1 MEKRFLTHSE
11 QIDYLIKK
19 KNLTVSN
26 REYAEEML
34 CRIGYFGLICG
45 YKAPY
50 KDTRTG
56 KYLDGTTFEDIVAL
70 YKFDENL
77 RELFLKYILRFE
89 LNARSVIS
97 YSFSEKYGA
106 GQAAYLTPGNYSGE
120 KSRRGDVKYLLRN
133 FEKTL
138 FESKNY
144 SYITHYRKRYSNVPF
159 WILVNSLSIGV
170 LAKFYSCMKDDV
182 RERSA
187 AYFKRISP
195 EALDSYFSVL
205 TKFRNVC
212 AHNDRLFCYRAP
224 SEIPDTSMHREYSV
238 QRDERGYTGGKRDL
252 FSVVI
257 AFRYL
262 LSEEDYRKFLFGL
275 SSITRHFLKVS
286 EHLPPP
292 VLLSTMGIPPAF
304 AEKEMGINIK

>member
-11 QIDYLIKK
+11 QIDYLINK
-19 KNLTVSN
+19 KNLTVGN

-50 KDTRTG
+50 KDPRTG

-97 YSFSEKYGA
+97 YRFSEKYGA
-106 GQAAYLTPGNYSGE
+106 GQSAYLSAESYS
-120 KSRRGDVKYLLRN
+120 SDRSHRGDVKYLLRN
-133 FEKTL
+133 FEKTV

-144 SYITHYRKRYSNVPF
+144 SYITHYRKKYANVPF

-170 LAKFYSCMKDDV
+170 LAKFYKCMRDDV
-182 RERSA
+182 RESA
-187 AYFKRISP
+187 AASFKGVSP
-195 EALDSYFSVL
+195 AALDKYFSVI

-212 AHNDRLFCYRAP
+212 AHNDRLFCYRSP
-224 SEIPDTSMHREYSV
+224 SDIPDTPLHGEYSIP
-238 QRDERGYTGGKRDL
+238 RDINGYRMGKRDL

-262 LSEEDYRKFLFGL
+262 LSGDDYDKFLLGL
-275 SSITRHFLKVS
+275 GNILRHFLRVS
-286 EHLPPP
+286 EHLPAT
-292 VLLSTMGIPPAF
+292 VLLDTMGIPLSF
-304 AEKEMGINIK
+304 AEKEMNIR

>member
-1 MEKRFLTHSE
+1 MEKRFLTHRE
-11 QIDYLIKK
+11 QIDYLVSK
-19 KNLTVSN
+19 KNLTVN
-26 REYAEEML
+26 NIEYAEEML

-50 KDTRTG
+50 KDPYTG
-56 KYLDGTTFEDIVAL
+56 NYLDGTTFEDIVSL

-89 LNARSVIS
+89 LNARSIIS
-97 YSFSEKYGA
+97 YRFSEKYGSE
-106 GQAAYLTPGNYSGE
+106 QSAYLSAENYSSD
-120 KSRRGDVKYLLRN
+120 KRYRGDVKYLLRN
-133 FEKTL
+133 FEKTV

-170 LAKFYSCMKDDV
+170 LAKFYRCIKEDV
-182 RERSA
+182 RKNSVA
-187 AYFKRISP
+187 SFNGVSP
-195 EALDSYFSVL
+195 EDLDRYFSVI

-212 AHNDRLFCYRAP
+212 AHNDRLYCYRSP
-224 SEIPDTSMHREYSV
+224 FDIPDTPFHGEYSTK
-238 QRDERGYTGGKRDL
+238 RDSNGYTKGKRDL

-262 LSEEDYRKFLFGL
+262 LSKDDYDKFIFGL
-275 SSITRHFLKVS
+275 GNIVRHFLSVS
-286 EHLPPP
+286 ANLPPA
-292 VLLSTMGIPPAF
+292 VLLDTMGIPKDF
-304 AEKEMGINIK
+304 AEREMDIKL